1 MPEPSKERV
10 KSTIREWLT
19 PSLISILGIML
30 WSELTELKR
39 DVKTLLIA
47 NGSTNTKVMML
58 QEQIDYLRNKLDN
71 HGYRQSAAGL
81 PSQRA
86 TPKKE
91 DGPKVPDPEGVGAN
105 DKKYT

>member
-10 KSTIREWLT
+10 KSTIKEWLT
-19 PSLISILGIML
+19 PSLISILGVML

-58 QEQIDYLRNKLDN
+58 QEQVDYLRDKLDK
-71 HGYRQSAAGL
+71 HGYNRSAIKF
-81 PSQRA
+81 PYERA

-91 DGPKVPDPEGVGAN
+91 DGPKVPSGEGDRDN
-105 DKKYT
+105 DKKLT

>member
-1 MPEPSKERV
+1 MPEASKEKV

-19 PSLISILGIML
+19 PSLISILGVIL
-30 WSELTELKR
+30 WTELTELKR

-47 NGSTNTKVMML
+47 NGSTNTKVIML
-58 QEQIDYLRNKLDN
+58 QEQIDYLRSKLDQ
-71 HGYRQSAAGL
+71 HAYGKPTGYV

-91 DGPKVPDPEGVGAN
+91 DGPKVPDPENNGDD
-105 DKKYT
+105 DKKLV